1 MPREQRQRVCWAE
14 TRACST
20 AGQGVPHQPGNE
32 TLKKEEEMAAF
43 PVQSTL
49 KGFDFKQGCELR
61 HVLAELSTCRK
72 QEGKPS
78 STGNAPRRRSSFPIL
93 PPKDPMVAVFSPF
106 VDVLGL
112 VPVVSLLA
120 AIVVSLLF
128 RSPQPRGVYRPTSTL
143 PVLGNLYDMFHH
155 EPRFHDWIAD
165 QFVASKGTPVVTK
178 SPGLPDMVLIA
189 SPELVEDVVKTQ
201 FDHFD
206 KGAHQRGNLVD
217 LLGGGI
223 LATDGHSWIH
233 QRKTSS
239 NLFSMRALRD
249 SMASIIRK
257 HTVTLRAL
265 LDDTAASNSP
275 LDLFRLM
282 NRFTIESFA
291 EIGFGVRM
299 NCLAADSEMR
309 EHPFQTAFDS
319 VQYQLTQRFRVP
331 VWLWKLMKLLNLGWE
346 ARLKVDLAVI
356 DDTVLEIITESLD
369 RRRLAAQQP
378 QEQREQLGKEKKVD
392 IISLFLDHAEASDD
406 NKSIDPKLLRDIVV
420 NFLMAGRDTTAQAL
434 SWFFF
439 SLSTRPEVEK
449 KLRGE
454 LRLKFPALFKQ
465 RAAINSVELL
475 SVEDLQSLVYL
486 EACLKETLRLYPSIP
501 FIFRSAC
508 KPTTLSN
515 GTFVPKGSNL
525 GISTYSM
532 GRMTYIWGED
542 ALEFKPERWIDEAT
556 GKLRIVSPYKF
567 SAFHGGPRMCLG
579 MNLSMLEMKIVVA
592 GVVSRFNIRTAPGQH
607 VTYTTSL
614 TLGMKGAFM
623 VDVTRIEDDNE
634 ALDAAAA

>member
-1 MPREQRQRVCWAE
+1 
-14 TRACST
+14 
-20 AGQGVPHQPGNE
+20 
-32 TLKKEEEMAAF
+32 MA
-43 PVQSTL
+43 
-49 KGFDFKQGCELR
+49 
-61 HVLAELSTCRK
+61 
-72 QEGKPS
+72 
-78 STGNAPRRRSSFPIL
+78 
-93 PPKDPMVAVFSPF
+93 
-106 VDVLGL
+106 
-112 VPVVSLLA
+112 SLLA
-120 AIVVSLLF
+120 AAAIVLSLLF
-128 RSPQPRGVYRPTSTL
+128 WSPQPRGVYRPTSTL
-143 PVLGNLYDMFHH
+143 PVLGNLLDMFRH
-155 EPRFHDWIAD
+155 EPRVHDWIAD
-165 QFVASKGTPVVTK
+165 QFVASKGQPVLTK
-178 SPGLPDMVLIA
+178 APGLPNMVMIA

-223 LATDGHSWIH
+223 LATDGHSWMH

-257 HTVTLRAL
+257 HTVTLRVL
-265 LDDTAASNSP
+265 LDDAATSNSP

-291 EIGFGVRM
+291 EIGFGVCM
-299 NCLAADSEMR
+299 NCLTAESETQ

-319 VQYQLTQRFRVP
+319 VQCLLTQRFRVP
-331 VWLWKLMKLLNLGWE
+331 VWLWKLMKSLNCGWE
-346 ARLKVDLAVI
+346 ARLKTDFAVI
-356 DDTVLEIITESLD
+356 DDTVVEIIAESLE
-369 RRRLAAQQP
+369 RRRLAVEQP

-392 IISLFLDHAEASDD
+392 IISLFIDHAEASDD
-406 NKSIDPKLLRDIVV
+406 NTSIDPKLLRDIVV

-434 SWFFF
+434 SWLFF
-439 SLSTRPEVEK
+439 SLSTCPKVEK
-449 KLRGE
+449 KLRDE
-454 LRLKFPALFKQ
+454 LRLKFPVLFE
-465 RAAINSVELL
+465 RGAAIDSVAQL
-475 SVEDLQSLVYL
+475 SVDELQSLVYL

-542 ALEFKPERWIDEAT
+542 ALEFKPERWIDEVT
-556 GKLRIVSPYKF
+556 GKLRIVSPYQF

-579 MNLSMLEMKIVVA
+579 MKLSMLEMKIVVA
-592 GVVSRFNIRTAPGQH
+592 GVVSRFNIRAVPGQH
-607 VTYTTSL
+607 VTYASSL

-623 VDVTRIEDDNE
+623 VDVTRIDDDNE
-634 ALDAAAA
+634 SFDAAASKCAH